1 MSVSAWRCA
10 LSHNAH
16 NSRALPSSFEER
28 DLYGSNSSSL
38 CNVTAVPAS
47 RPSSWYGH
55 MVNQGM
61 PLRVIQRDT
70 THAVQ
75 TVCSSSCWTSK
86 LHTQPKLL
94 PNLFHSTAHTR
105 RYTRTPS
112 VSQCMLS
119 RLGTS
124 RLTAYLHNGTRR
136 ECLAGA
142 RTPTDDAERGIH
154 GNLHR
159 SKLFVAQVHRRI

>member
-1 MSVSAWRCA
+1 MHTTHQHCRRHSKSGICTAQTLAVYATS
-10 LSHNAH
+10 LPYQLHD
-16 NSRALPSSFEER
+16 RAA
-28 DLYGSNSSSL
+28 GN
-38 CNVTAVPAS
+38 
-47 RPSSWYGH
+47 GH

-94 PNLFHSTAHTR
+94 PNLFHSTAHAR
-105 RYTRTPS
+105 RYTCTPS
-112 VSQCMLS
+112 VSQCTPP

-124 RLTAYLHNGTRR
+124 RLTANLHNGTGR